1 MLWEEDKRKEPFSVP
16 DDIADL
22 VFKINCKQIALDHA
36 YDLSQ
41 ALCAELPWLVDEEFA
56 NIHMIHGASTGN
68 GWQRPEDEGDAF
80 IYLSRRSKM
89 HIRLPKSRH
98 EDAKS
103 LIGKTIQVAGSDI
116 QIGDF
121 QVRPFSPLGT
131 QFSRYVLLQEN
142 ETESQFIQRM
152 VEEMSKLDIQLR
164 KALCGTRHIFETPQ
178 GKLHTINFM
187 VADLTPEEAVRLQ
200 KYGIG
205 DAQKMGIGLFLPHKG
220 IDAVG
225 GAAEQTHFDGT

>member
-1 MLWEEDKRKEPFSVP
+1 MLWEEDKRLEPFKVP
-16 DDIADL
+16 DDVADL

-41 ALCAELPWLVDEEFA
+41 ALCAELPWFADEEFA
-56 NIHMIHGASTGN
+56 SVHMIHGASTGN
-68 GWQRPEDEGDAF
+68 GWQRPEDKDNAF
-80 IYLSRRSKM
+80 IHLSRRSKM
-89 HIRLPKSRH
+89 HLRLPKTRY

-103 LIGKTIQVAGSDI
+103 LIGKTIQVGGSTVQFGDY
-116 QIGDF
+116 QIKA
-121 QVRPFSPLGT
+121 FSPLAT
-131 QFSRYVLLQEN
+131 QFARYVLLDEN
-142 ETESQFIQRM
+142 ESESDFIKRM
-152 VEEMSKLDIQLR
+152 VVEMSKLDIHLR
-164 KALCGTRHIFETPQ
+164 KALCGTRHSFVIPQ
-178 GKLHTINFM
+178 GKLHAINFM

-205 DAQKMGIGLFLPHKG
+205 DAQKMGIGLFVPHKG